1 LRQVAADFEGQ
12 PVTRGRTLLLGELAD
27 VEVETDSALVARILV
42 NMVTNALEATPAGG
56 EVRLSCRLQPWEAG
70 FACAYRVQN
79 GAVMPAEVAARVFD
93 RSFSTKAG
101 QGRGLGTYSM
111 KLLGE
116 RYLGGEVSFTSEEAT
131 GTVFTLRLPL
141 RPPRSQAELARV
153 ASAS

>member
-1 LRQVAADFEGQ
+1 
-12 PVTRGRTLLLGELAD
+12 
-27 VEVETDSALVARILV
+27 
-42 NMVTNALEATPAGG
+42 
-56 EVRLSCRLQPWEAG
+56 
-70 FACAYRVQN
+70 
-79 GAVMPAEVAARVFD
+79 
-93 RSFSTKAG
+93 
-101 QGRGLGTYSM
+101 M